1 MKKCNTILTEKQQ
14 KYQHYHL
21 LTSEEILPPD
31 QRREIKLSLL
41 TLLWEN
47 LKKNKKTTEDQGEKL
62 IKVLKSRVKQN
73 FSDAVQKF
81 F

>member
-1 MKKCNTILTEKQQ
+1 M
-14 KYQHYHL
+14 
-21 LTSEEILPPD
+21 SEEILPPD

-47 LKKNKKTTEDQGEKL
+47 LKKNKKTTEDQGEKQ

-73 FSDAVQKF
+73 FSDAVQKLF
-81 F
+81 